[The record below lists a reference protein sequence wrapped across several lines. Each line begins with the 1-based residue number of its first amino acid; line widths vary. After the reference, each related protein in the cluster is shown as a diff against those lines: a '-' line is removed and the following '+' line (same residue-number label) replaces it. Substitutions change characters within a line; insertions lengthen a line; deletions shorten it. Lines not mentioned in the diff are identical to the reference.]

1 MFVNESA
8 MQGKVNTPSSQQ
20 NRSGNVSYPSRT
32 IIHPKLELTEP
43 GDSDEQEADA
53 AASDVMSGKVC
64 RKISG
69 GGAGGGMAVSSQME
83 SQLNH
88 LQGGGQSMPAGLRGM
103 MERGFDRDFS
113 QVRLHTDSEAAGL
126 SSSIHAKAFTHG
138 NDIYFN
144 RGQFSPETSE
154 GQRLVAHE
162 LAHVAQGGGKVGRDG
177 EEVDE
182 IDNLRNY
189 LKNNFVHREDWLESG
204 SIENSGVDV
213 LFNAD
218 GNYTIHTLNL
228 LAPKGEKR
236 KVVDCDVYMLEALS
250 YLENEVYNKSASD
263 EDKRKFRESLLK
275 IFPSFE
281 SDAFQYRYDWDK
293 DNKGNNRVTRVT
305 AKMRSMDNTLYDVD
319 IPISVFNPNSKIK
332 LGTDGFN
339 NLINR
344 LDDFADGLQTKP
356 ISGTNPNRIYYP
368 LKFKEHYALLFNYN
382 NKWYVSDNDEVKEV
396 EVKDKKGKPQKE
408 GEPQNIDDAILY
420 ILSNHGY
427 EFEYYF
433 FNGKKYDLTTKTWK
447 KKIKEDKQRRNGQ

>member
-126 SSSIHAKAFTHG
+126 SSSINAKAFTHG

-182 IDNLRNY
+182 IGNLRNY

-204 SIENSGVDV
+204 SIENSGADV
-213 LFNAD
+213 FFNAD
-218 GNYTIHTLNL
+218 GNYAPHALQL
-228 LAPKGEKR
+228 LSPKGGIR

-250 YLENEVYNKSASD
+250 YLENEVYNKAASD
-263 EDKRKFRESLLK
+263 EEKRRFRERLLK
-275 IFPSFE
+275 EYPSFRT
-281 SDAFQYRYDWDK
+281 DVDVFKFNYNIIK
-293 DNKGNNRVTRVT
+293 NNVV
-305 AKMRSMDNTLYDVD
+305 AGVSAQMLSMDNTLHDVD
-319 IPISVFNPNSKIK
+319 IPRSVFDPNSASNRRSRIVMGTPGFDK
-332 LGTDGFN
+332 LKG
-339 NLINR
+339 R
-344 LDDFADGLQTKP
+344 VEDFANGLQTKP
-356 ISGTNPNRIYYP
+356 ISGTDPNRKYYP

-382 NKWYVSDNDEVKEV
+382 NSWYVSDNDDV
-396 EVKDKKGKPQKE
+396 EKVDVMDQE
-408 GEPQNIDDAILY
+408 GVPQNIDDAILY
-420 ILSNHGY
+420 VLSNHGY

-433 FNGKKYDLTTKTWK
+433 FNGEKYDLTTRIWK
-447 KKIKEDKQRRNGQ
+447 EKIRQDKQSRNSQ